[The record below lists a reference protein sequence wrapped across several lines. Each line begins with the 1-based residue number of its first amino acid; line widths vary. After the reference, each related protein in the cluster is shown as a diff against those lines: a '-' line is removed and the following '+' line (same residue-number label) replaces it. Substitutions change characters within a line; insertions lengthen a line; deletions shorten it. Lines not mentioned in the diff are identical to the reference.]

1 MLASSRKLACSLSD
15 HFIGPRDHFYLSC
28 LLLRR
33 TLVPIGNPPLSFTQ
47 SLKMFQVS
55 RASKFGIIS
64 WVSLVST
71 ATNHRLFFS
80 SPPFSF
86 TSYGPYMSCFNSL
99 PASYEGPH
107 EFCVWLSTI
116 WVLRYFKVQGRV
128 ATKPTNITTISDGNR
143 SNRIISTSSTW
154 MEGPL
159 VIWAM
164 HFSIIGVW
172 SRTRTIYFL

>member
-1 MLASSRKLACSLSD
+1 MSPVKKNPCTYRQSSIELYA
-15 HFIGPRDHFYLSC
+15 IP
-28 LLLRR
+28 
-33 TLVPIGNPPLSFTQ
+33 
-47 SLKMFQVS
+47 KMFQVS

-80 SPPFSF
+80 SLPFSF

-107 EFCVWLSTI
+107 DFCIWLSTI

-128 ATKPTNITTISDGNR
+128 ATKPTNITTISDGKR